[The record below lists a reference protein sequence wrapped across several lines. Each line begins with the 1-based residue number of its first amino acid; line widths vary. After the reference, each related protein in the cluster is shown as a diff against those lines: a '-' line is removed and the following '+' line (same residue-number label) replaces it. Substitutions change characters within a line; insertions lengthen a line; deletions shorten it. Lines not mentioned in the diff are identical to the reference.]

1 MPDQSL
7 RISVIGNASIAVDDV
22 AALPSLPEQDIYIE
36 KAGFRDVMTINRVA
50 VVLGLSG
57 RHLRRMIADRTFP
70 SSVVTRGQTQ
80 YWLRQTVREWKK
92 DQLRASTKRRSSRT
106 SKTGRWDDDQK
117 IENEEEREFLLKAT
131 ETQHL
136 MNDFRE
142 MRALAVSNPKELA
155 RGSSPAFKKWMKEK
169 GFPV

>member
-92 DQLRASTKRRSSRT
+92 DQLRASTKR
-106 SKTGRWDDDQK
+106 DDQK